1 MAKKTDGVFIPTG
14 LPDGSVSA
22 TADVMRSKG
31 KYFSKGKSKKTRDA
45 LKDKMPSDSIS
56 LTPQT
61 GEHK

>member
-1 MAKKTDGVFIPTG
+1 MAKKTDGVFVPTG
-14 LPDGSVSA
+14 LPDGSVTA
-22 TADVMRSKG
+22 IADVMRDKG

-45 LKDKMPSDSIS
+45 LKAKMPNDSIV